1 MLKSTEN
8 KGFQMT
14 FTNGYTISVQFGR
27 GNYCEHKTKMPR
39 PYKKAPSLWESKD
52 AEIAVFD
59 PKGNCIALE
68 GTNYALGYLNADE
81 VAQWIDKV
89 SKF

>member
-8 KGFQMT
+8 KGFQLT

-27 GNYCEHKTKMPR
+27 GNYCMNRNTEKR
-39 PYKKAPSLWESKD
+39 PMTEDTFDCRD
-52 AEIAVFD
+52 AEVAVWD
-59 PKGNCIALE
+59 AKGAIIELQN
-68 GTNYALGYLNADE
+68 GYYALGWLSADE

>member
-8 KGFQMT
+8 KGYQLT

-27 GNYCEHKTKMPR
+27 GNYCMNRRTEQNPFMR
-39 PYKKAPSLWESKD
+39 DIWESSD

>member
-8 KGFQMT
+8 KGFELT

-27 GNYCEHKTKMPR
+27 GNYCINCRTEQNPFMR
-39 PYKKAPSLWESKD
+39 DIWESSD